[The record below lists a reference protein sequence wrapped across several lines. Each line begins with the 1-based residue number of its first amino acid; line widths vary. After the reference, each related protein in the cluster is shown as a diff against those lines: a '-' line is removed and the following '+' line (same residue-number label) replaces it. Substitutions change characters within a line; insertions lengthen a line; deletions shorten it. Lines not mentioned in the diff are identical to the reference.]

1 MSKKLIV
8 ANWKMNL
15 LGEEAGRLT
24 REIIKSLE
32 TVKSDL
38 EIVLAPPF
46 VSLDVVGNL
55 IRDTHIELGAQ
66 NVFWEKL
73 GAFTGEIST
82 SMLED
87 LGCKWVVV
95 GHSERRHILNED
107 DQMIS
112 KKVEAV
118 INSKMNCI
126 LCVGETLEEREK
138 GKTTKFVEGQLLSVL
153 TELEIVDLSKLT
165 VAYEPVW
172 AIGTGK
178 NAAANEV
185 EYVHSFIRDILNGVF
200 KNSDDIRIIYGGSVT
215 AENLGDIMSA
225 EFVDGSLIGGA
236 SLNSESFLKLVK
248 IAGD

>member
-15 LGEEAGRLT
+15 LREEAGRLT

-55 IRDTHIELGAQ
+55 ISGTNIELGAQ
-66 NVFWEKL
+66 NVFWEKS

-118 INSKMNCI
+118 INSK
-126 LCVGETLEEREK
+126 
-138 GKTTKFVEGQLLSVL
+138 
-153 TELEIVDLSKLT
+153 
-165 VAYEPVW
+165 
-172 AIGTGK
+172 
-178 NAAANEV
+178 
-185 EYVHSFIRDILNGVF
+185 
-200 KNSDDIRIIYGGSVT
+200 
-215 AENLGDIMSA
+215 
-225 EFVDGSLIGGA
+225 
-236 SLNSESFLKLVK
+236 
-248 IAGD
+248 